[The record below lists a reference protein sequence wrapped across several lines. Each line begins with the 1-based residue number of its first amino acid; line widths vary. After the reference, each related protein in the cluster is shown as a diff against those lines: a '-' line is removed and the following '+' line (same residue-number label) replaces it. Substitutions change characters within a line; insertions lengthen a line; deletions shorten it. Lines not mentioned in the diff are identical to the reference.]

1 MKNIRNLFQYEQEDY
16 YKPVT
21 VGNIW
26 SNSYIEYESNGDRN
40 KTLLVE
46 EYLNTIRPYV
56 KDIITNIK
64 KSDRWKIQLTI
75 SINFISSK
83 DNDEEPVMHSESD
96 NIEFMVNDQVG
107 EVIEALFESLL
118 NRYQI
123 RLETSVI
130 LYLGSDFIFDCVYLL
145 YYMF

>member
-1 MKNIRNLFQYEQEDY
+1 
-16 YKPVT
+16 
-21 VGNIW
+21 
-26 SNSYIEYESNGDRN
+26 
-40 KTLLVE
+40 
-46 EYLNTIRPYV
+46 
-56 KDIITNIK
+56 
-64 KSDRWKIQLTI
+64 
-75 SINFISSK
+75 
-83 DNDEEPVMHSESD
+83 MHSESD

-145 YYMF
+145 YYKCFKIILKRDG